1 MLQTHKIIL
10 FLLILTGASLA
21 AYSQSASTFSDPNVE
36 YTFMLPDAGWKM
48 ITKPSATSPNVE
60 YVYND
65 RREALMSVRK
75 IAITKDAPLSD
86 VIRSEEAKV
95 QFFPGFVAGKEE
107 NFSGNF
113 RGSVFNFEYVSSGRN
128 NSGRYYFLRADDN
141 TLYVL
146 RFTGD
151 RDRLKSIRNQT
162 DSIARTFGVKT
173 K

>member
-10 FLLILTGASLA
+10 LFLVLIGSSLA

-75 IAITKDAPLSD
+75 LAITKEAPLSD

-95 QFFPGFVAGKEE
+95 QFFPGFVA
-107 NFSGNF
+107 
-113 RGSVFNFEYVSSGRN
+113 
-128 NSGRYYFLRADDN
+128 
-141 TLYVL
+141 
-146 RFTGD
+146 
-151 RDRLKSIRNQT
+151 
-162 DSIARTFGVKT
+162 
-173 K
+173 